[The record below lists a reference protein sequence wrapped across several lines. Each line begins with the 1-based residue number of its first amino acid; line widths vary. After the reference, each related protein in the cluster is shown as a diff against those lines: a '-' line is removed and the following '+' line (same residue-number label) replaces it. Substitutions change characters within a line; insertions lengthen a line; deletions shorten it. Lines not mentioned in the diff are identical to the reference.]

1 MSVETYSTKLLASRS
16 AQDPNYAE
24 IRIKLAIKR
33 LICKI
38 RFVQKHSTVDYQGF
52 DATKFINGKWELESS
67 RFNRGCNPLALLK
80 LHSSIPM
87 RDKALGARIGL
98 RVKDSLLSGF
108 DPYGKYSVS
117 WAGGRSSW
125 STASRGASKLSELFF
140 DIGKYL
146 SKKSSTNLTGVPSK
160 NYLPLRWRELI
171 DEEWRR
177 TEPQIS
183 VKSNSGA
190 TDTGLFR
197 IPGVLDEF
205 FQ

>member
-108 DPYGKYSVS
+108 DPYGKYS
-117 WAGGRSSW
+117 
-125 STASRGASKLSELFF
+125 GASKLSELFF